1 MTFDLSLLGSKL
13 SRYRQQF
20 QLTLNDVSE
29 ATGIPTDMLQAYES
43 GALQPSGDEILIL
56 ADFYKCDFKFFI
68 SNERLAPFEQ
78 TDMLFRKHGDQLSK
92 ADRWN
97 IQEFLFLCECE
108 NDLVE
113 LLGRKA
119 RLTFSFTPSGAY
131 YKAHGEGAASE
142 LRKIL
147 GYASDQLTSDDI
159 FQDFRRVGLHIFR
172 RKLQNSK
179 ISGLFLKHP
188 VIGKC
193 ILINYNEDIYRQRFT
208 AAHEVGHAI
217 LDGDRE
223 FNVSFENE
231 QQALVEVRA
240 NTFASRYLLPPEVL
254 RRKLPS
260 TIQWTLEQALNV
272 SNQLQVNPQT
282 LAIALKDSGTISN
295 RDYEQIASIKLP
307 RQSKVDPELPTS
319 LSPRSFERRQEMLQR
334 GLSTY
339 YVELCLEAYS
349 QNLITKARLA
359 EILLVDE
366 RELFDIAGLFQANI
380 Q

>member
-1 MTFDLSLLGSKL
+1 VTFDLSLLGSKL

-20 QLTLNDVSE
+20 QLTLDDVSQ

-113 LLGRKA
+113 LLGRKT
-119 RLTFSFTPSGAY
+119 RLPFSFTPSGAY

-208 AAHEVGHAI
+208 AAHEAGHAI

-260 TIQWTLEQALNV
+260 TIQWTREQTLNV
-272 SNQLQVNPQT
+272 SSQLQVNPQT

-339 YVELCLEAYS
+339 YVELCLGAYS

-359 EILLVDE
+359 EMLLVDE

>member
-20 QLTLNDVSE
+20 QLTVEDISE

-78 TDMLFRKHGDQLSK
+78 TEMLFRKHGDQLSK
-92 ADRWN
+92 ADRWS

-108 NDLVE
+108 HDLVE
-113 LLGRKA
+113 LLGRRA
-119 RLTFSFTPSGAY
+119 RLTFSFIPSGDY
-131 YKAHGEGAASE
+131 YKAHGEGAAAE

-147 GYASDQLTSDDI
+147 GYTSDQLTSDDI
-159 FQDFRRVGLHIFR
+159 FQDFRRIGLHIFR

-193 ILINYNEDIYRQRFT
+193 ILINYNEDVYRQRFT
-208 AAHEVGHAI
+208 AAHELGHAI

-231 QQALVEVRA
+231 QHALVEVRA
-240 NTFASRYLLPPEVL
+240 NTFASRYLLPPEML
-254 RRKLPS
+254 RRKLP
-260 TIQWTLEQALNV
+260 TAIRWTREQVLNV
-272 SNQLQVNPQT
+272 SSQLQVNPQT
-282 LAIALKDSGTISN
+282 LAIALKDAGTISHK
-295 RDYEQIASIKLP
+295 DYEQIASIKLP
-307 RQSKVDPELPTS
+307 RQSKIDPELPAS

-339 YVELCLEAYS
+339 YVELCLGAYS
-349 QNLITKARLA
+349 QNLITRARLA

-366 RELFDIAGLFQANI
+366 RELFDIEALFQANI

>member
-20 QLTLNDVSE
+20 QLTVDDVSQ
-29 ATGIPTDMLQAYES
+29 ATGIPPEVLQAYES

-92 ADRWN
+92 ADRWS

-113 LLGRKA
+113 LLGRRT
-119 RLTFSFTPSGAY
+119 RLIFSFIPSGSY
-131 YKAHGEGAASE
+131 YKAHGEGAAAE

-147 GYASDQLTSDDI
+147 GYTPDQLTSDDI
-159 FQDFRRVGLHIFR
+159 FQDFRRIGLHIFR

-193 ILINYNEDIYRQRFT
+193 ILINYNEDVYRQRFT

-231 QQALVEVRA
+231 QHALVEVRA
-240 NTFASRYLLPPEVL
+240 NTFASRYLLPPEML
-254 RRKLPS
+254 RGKLP
-260 TIQWTLEQALNV
+260 TAIQWTREQVLNV
-272 SNQLQVNPQT
+272 SSQLQVNPQT
-282 LAIALKDSGTISN
+282 LAIALKDAVTISQK
-295 RDYEQIASIKLP
+295 DYELIASIKLP
-307 RQSKVDPELPTS
+307 TQSKIDPELPAS

-349 QNLITKARLA
+349 QNLITRARLA

-366 RELFDIAGLFQANI
+366 RDLFDIADLFQTNI